1 MQQHSFRA
9 ADAAAAEERAV
20 RARRTKSQ
28 ETERRADRQR
38 EREGESETT
47 GVPESIFSSL
57 VTLSSL
63 HSSLSPIC
71 QRLPPLQQ
79 VAQPTRWTPPS
90 LSIPLTYSDN
100 LTPDSDLVSE
110 NLRQQ
115 PAAQRSSSVLTHSIY
130 LSICLPSYPLLL
142 SRYPN
147 KNCYST
153 NEWSAAAAAAAAAT
167 TVGFSYSLNRYTI
180 REYDRARNVR
190 PSVRLSDPILWPAI
204 REPSLPFLLSFFP
217 SFSL

>member
-1 MQQHSFRA
+1 MRHA
-9 ADAAAAEERAV
+9 ATQLSC
-20 RARRTKSQ
+20 RR
-28 ETERRADRQR
+28 RRRRRGASSACATHEKPRDGKTGGQT

-153 NEWSAAAAAAAAAT
+153 NEWSAAAAAAAT

-180 REYDRARNVR
+180 REYDRPRNVR

-204 REPSLPFLLSFFP
+204 REPSLPFLSFFP